1 MAKNTQINQLKKLLA
16 LSSLAVAGAASAQQI
31 PDAGSLLRETERQ
44 RPQLP
49 MPAQQAVPQTPIEQA
64 KSDIQ
69 ITITAFRFIGN
80 LLVTDAELQQVLA
93 GWIGKTADFN
103 DLQQAVDAVAEAY
116 RSRGW
121 FARTQ
126 LPAQDISEGIITI
139 NILEG
144 KLGTV
149 QIDNQGKTL
158 RISPNF
164 VTNSMTARQK
174 PGDPLDI
181 DALDRSTNILNDTP
195 GLLVTTVLAPG
206 QRDGETD
213 ANVKIQEKPLF
224 SGVATFDNTGARSTG
239 ENKLAVSTTIDSPF
253 GVGEQFTLNG
263 NKTQGSDYAK
273 LAYAM
278 PIGSDGLRAGVS
290 TSFMRYRLIGDLK
303 SLNALGDAQTYGAN
317 VSYPLL
323 RSGTR
328 NLVLSLAVDRKDY
341 YNEANK
347 VASSEKQLHTG
358 ILSLSGDML
367 DGLGAGGLTLASLS
381 LSGGHVDLS
390 GNSTNQAADRSGPQ
404 TAGDFLKLGYS
415 LARLQRIMDKL
426 TLWASLN
433 GQVADKN
440 LDSSEKMSLG
450 GPGGVRAYP
459 VLEGTGDDGVITTIE
474 LRYNL
479 LPALQVTSFYDY
491 GRIRQ
496 SHSANYVG
504 APTTNSGSLS
514 GYGLGLNYTFAGK
527 FALRAVWARRD
538 GDNPFANPIN
548 GLDADGSLDR
558 DRFWLTG
565 TAFF

>member
-69 ITITAFRFIGN
+69 ITIKAFRFIGN

-149 QIDNQGKTL
+149 QIDNQGKAL

-213 ANVKIQEKPLF
+213 AIVKIQEKPLF